1 MAISMNQMPFGEV
14 LEAVD
19 RLTPEEQMDLA
30 AILQRR
36 LAERGRMQLADDVL
50 EAGQEFIGGGC
61 RPTTADELMR
71 EIRS

>member
-30 AILQRR
+30 AILQHR
-36 LAERGRMQLADDVL
+36 LPERGRMQTADDIR
-50 EAGQEFIGGGC
+50 EARQEFAGGAC
-61 RPTTADELMR
+61 QPTTADELMR
-71 EIRS
+71 EILP

>member
-36 LAERGRMQLADDVL
+36 LAERGRMHLADDVR
-50 EAGQEFIGGGC
+50 EARHEFVGGAC
-61 RPTTADELMR
+61 LPTTADELMR
-71 EIRS
+71 EILP